1 MNTKSQLAI
10 AALIHD
16 IGKLGYRAGEK
27 GTHQEIGTKLIQ
39 EHYDDILS
47 GVSAL
52 ISLHHDETNLFKKE
66 GYEILKKLVIA
77 DWLASSERIGIDI
90 KESVKKIGLSPI
102 FSKISIFPSK
112 ENKERFSYLGEQLT
126 LDNKSKEIFPYTS
139 KDVSDILE
147 GKFQLN
153 WKKFKSKFN
162 NIRNYKG
169 DYSKIFEFLFSLL
182 KQSFKFVPS
191 AAYGV
196 EPDISLFDHSKIVCA
211 LAIAIDNYLKENN
224 LTNEVEFLNILG
236 QILKEIYVKGKDSL
250 VNIRNDD
257 HKRKILEES
266 QIFAFIHGD
275 FSGIQ
280 NFIHLITSKSAMKTL
295 KGRSFFLSVLT
306 DAIARYTTQELDL
319 TEANIL
325 FAGGGHFYI
334 ISHNYMDLKSKIK
347 DISLKANKI
356 FIEEFNSNIYL
367 ALDVLPLTVG
377 DLLFDIN
384 KIWREVNY
392 RTTNLKK
399 KKFKNLLETLG
410 ETYHS
415 QIFGPIE
422 DSAKKIERCAICNSF
437 QRLEPIPD
445 TDDKW
450 CNQCKSFKDLSDQLK
465 GSNYLRISSKRDE
478 SFNIILSE
486 FNGAIEL
493 INSATIKKEF
503 YSINNPREENTLGDI
518 LLPIAIPLNQAG
530 DILTTDTLA
539 EKAFDRTGFNK
550 LGILKMDV
558 DSLGSI
564 IQKGLG
570 INNTISRV
578 STLSTSLSLF
588 FRGHV
593 PKLIQSEF
601 SDSIYLIF
609 SGGDDLFAIGSWDK
623 IIEFAYRLYKDFRRF
638 TAFNPDITL
647 SAGII
652 IKPPRYPIMKASFLV
667 EDELEKA
674 KSFERFNPNFNTKNK
689 VSLLG
694 SVLNWD
700 WTHEMELEYKNITQ
714 PEEYHKTQI
723 LKVMEKSNKDEINEK
738 IISWV
743 STQSEFSLAVI
754 LKDIFV
760 YLIKYKNFS
769 KSMLHK
775 VEHSIKGMKYLL
787 EDSLQGKI
795 RVPKLWRQKYYLRS
809 VLYSKDYEVKK
820 LSNFIIQLFEIIIKN
835 NLFTPNSRLQIKNIE
850 FISVAVQW
858 ADYLTRI

>member
-1 MNTKSQLAI
+1 MNTKSHLVI
-10 AALIHD
+10 AALLHD

-27 GTHQEIGTKLIQ
+27 GTHQEIGSKLIQ
-39 EHYDDILS
+39 EHYDDLLP
-47 GVSAL
+47 GVSGL
-52 ISLHHDETNLFKKE
+52 ISMHHDEIDIFKE
-66 GYEILKKLVIA
+66 AGYKILKRLVIA
-77 DWLASSERIGIDI
+77 DWLASSERIGIEK
-90 KESVKKIGLSPI
+90 KESVKKVGLTPI

-112 ENKERFSYLGEQLT
+112 ETKTKFSYLGEQLT
-126 LDNKSKEIFPYTS
+126 LDNNSKEIFPYTL
-139 KDVSDILE
+139 KDVSNIIED
-147 GKFQLN
+147 KFQLN
-153 WKKFKSKFN
+153 WKTFKSKFD
-162 NIRNYKG
+162 NIKNYRG
-169 DYSKIFEFLFSLL
+169 DYSKIFEFLLSLL

-211 LAIAIDNYLKENN
+211 FAIAIDNYLNVNN
-224 LTNEVEFLNILG
+224 LTNEIEFLNDIG
-236 QILKEIYVKGKDSL
+236 QILKEIYYKGEAYIETIKKDES
-250 VNIRNDD
+250 
-257 HKRKILEES
+257 KRKILAETP
-266 QIFAFIHGD
+266 IFAIIHGD

-295 KGRSFFLSVLT
+295 KGRSFFLSLLT
-306 DAIARYTTQELDL
+306 DAIARYITQELDL

-325 FAGGGHFYI
+325 FAGGGHFYLV
-334 ISHNYMDLKSKIK
+334 SHNYKDLRSIIK
-347 DISLKANKI
+347 VISIKVNKI
-356 FIEEFNSNIYL
+356 FIEQFNSNIYL
-367 ALDVLPLTVG
+367 ALDLLPITIEELLT
-377 DLLFDIN
+377 DIN
-384 KIWREVNY
+384 KIWKNINN
-392 RTTNLKK
+392 RTTIQKK
-399 KKFKNLLETLG
+399 KKFKVLLETLG
-410 ETYHS
+410 ESYHA
-415 QIFGPIE
+415 QLFGPNE

-437 QRLEPIPD
+437 QKLEPIPD

-450 CNQCKSFKDLSDQLK
+450 CTQCKSFKDLSVRLK

-478 SFNIILSE
+478 SFNTILSE

-493 INSATIKKEF
+493 INSATMKKDL
-503 YSINNPREENTLGDI
+503 YSINNPREKNTLGDI

-539 EKAFDRTGFNK
+539 EKAFERTGFNK

-558 DSLGSI
+558 DSLGAI

-570 INNTISRV
+570 KNNTISRV

-593 PKLIQSEF
+593 SRLIQSVF
-601 SDSIYLIF
+601 SDSVYLIF

-623 IIEFAYRLYKDFRRF
+623 IIEFAYCLYKDFRKF

-652 IKPPRYPIMKASFLV
+652 IKAPKYPIMRAAFLV

-674 KSFERFNPNFNTKNK
+674 KSFEIFNPNFNTKNK
-689 VSLLG
+689 VSLFG

-700 WTHEMELEYKNITQ
+700 WTHEKEVEYKSITQ
-714 PEEYHKTQI
+714 PEEYHRTQI
-723 LKVMEKSNKDEINEK
+723 LKVMERSDEGEINEK
-738 IISWV
+738 IVSWV
-743 STQSEFSLAVI
+743 SSQSEFALAVI

-760 YLIKYKNFS
+760 YLIKEKDFS

-775 VEHSIKGMKYLL
+775 VENSIKGMKNLL

-795 RVPKLWRQKYYLRS
+795 RVPKLWRLKYYLRS
-809 VLYSKDYEVKK
+809 VLQSKDNEVKK

-835 NLFTPNSRLQIKNIE
+835 NLFTPNSSLQIRNIE